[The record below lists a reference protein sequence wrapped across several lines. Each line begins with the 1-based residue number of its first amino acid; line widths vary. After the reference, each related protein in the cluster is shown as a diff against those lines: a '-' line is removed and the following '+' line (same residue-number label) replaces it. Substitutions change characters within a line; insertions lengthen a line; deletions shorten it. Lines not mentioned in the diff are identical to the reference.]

1 MVIYD
6 NFPSDPKL
14 NNGNINDSS
23 QTDLSSRC
31 WPAARGTSWRSS
43 SSSTPSSPTRLAG
56 SPSPRRS
63 GRAEFR
69 KIMPRRKPA
78 IQFADVCPPGYPGFP
93 SPVPFLN
100 PVPKSQSLSSGWIR
114 LMSTNVRRT
123 SGELPAEPTR
133 SQGYRTGLVE
143 IGIPAP
149 SLVNIFGKNT
159 IISKSFQIAFMDYL
173 DYHRSNNNFGKP

>member
-69 KIMPRRKPA
+69 KIMPRRKPV
-78 IQFADVCPPGYPGFP
+78 IQFADVYPPGYPGFP

-100 PVPKSQSLSSGWIR
+100 PVPKSQIPAIGEHL
-114 LMSTNVRRT
+114 RT
-123 SGELPAEPTR
+123 SNGYSDIRCPADIRELWEFQLR
-133 SQGYRTGLVE
+133 S
-143 IGIPAP
+143 
-149 SLVNIFGKNT
+149 
-159 IISKSFQIAFMDYL
+159 
-173 DYHRSNNNFGKP
+173 

>member
-1 MVIYD
+1 MNWSEKISWKISWVGGLLMVIYD

-100 PVPKSQSLSSGWIR
+100 PVPKSQIPVVR
-114 LMSTNVRRT
+114 LDPPDVHQCPADIWRT
-123 SGELPAEPTR
+123 SGGTNWK
-133 SQGYRTGLVE
+133 S
-143 IGIPAP
+143 GIRD
-149 SLVNIFGKNT
+149 GT
-159 IISKSFQIAFMDYL
+159 C
-173 DYHRSNNNFGKP
+173 